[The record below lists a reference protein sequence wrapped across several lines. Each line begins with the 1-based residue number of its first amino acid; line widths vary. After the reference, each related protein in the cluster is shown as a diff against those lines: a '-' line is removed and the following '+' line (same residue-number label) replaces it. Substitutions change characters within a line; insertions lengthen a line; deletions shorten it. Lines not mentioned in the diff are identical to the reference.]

1 MPSPGLS
8 LIGFLQDQQQAL
20 QHLRVTCVP
29 EPETRTDVEL
39 IADWRSSQ
47 TKIGAAVENAGQP
60 ELTPMALSNARV
72 SLIHNQMLQSAW
84 SPHYAGIIGAGA
96 SYQMVEIAPLLAYQ
110 LSVDSDRSGTHC
122 GALSSP
128 PTEDELF
135 ASCLRTTAPNDNIHS
150 SRQGQS
156 IIIKSRSLNLVT
168 FAEGPLQA
176 AMPTVGI
183 QFWWG
188 LPFVHVV
195 RFGGR
200 CYLHNGYH
208 RACGL
213 LHAGATHMP
222 CIFRDVATAEEAGIR
237 EDGGT
242 FPLSTLT
249 GQNPPT
255 VGHFTQERALA
266 VRLRRAIRVIQIS
279 WSQHAMFDEPD

>member
-8 LIGFLQDQQQAL
+8 LVGFLQDQQQAL

-29 EPETRTDVEL
+29 EPDTKTDADL
-39 IADWRSSQ
+39 IADWQ
-47 TKIGAAVENAGQP
+47 AAQAKIGAPMPSAGLPQ
-60 ELTPMALSNARV
+60 LTPLPLSHARI
-72 SLIHNQMLQSAW
+72 STIHTQMLQSAW
-84 SPHYAGIIGAGA
+84 SGHYAAILGAGA

-128 PTEDELF
+128 PTDDELF
-135 ASCLRTTAPNDNIHS
+135 ACCLRTTAPNDNIHS

-176 AMPTVGI
+176 AMPTVGV

-188 LPFVHVV
+188 LPLVHVV

-213 LHAGATHMP
+213 LNAGATHMP

-237 EDGGT
+237 TDGGT
-242 FPLSTLT
+242 FSLATLSSA
-249 GQNPPT
+249 NPPT
-255 VGHFTQERALA
+255 VGHFTNERALA